1 MTTTQIEKI
10 LELINKNDII
20 NAKQL
25 LQIEL
30 LKNSNNKNVKLIDVI
45 KKYFNKMDNSRPV
58 LKTIMIK
65 NNKQFICNGYS
76 MYIFESYIDE
86 LDILPQSTDNVLDYT
101 QIIIKGANYQN
112 IDNYDLKILKN
123 INKIVNYYKQI
134 DGIDKKGQF
143 IIPFANKFYDAKMI
157 LELVNIYQN
166 NFDNLKMYKTN
177 DPLQLTQLT
186 NNNITSIIMPVRIV
200 NDDEKK
206 LYNDRI
212 NSIFSLLEDYHEQNN

>member
-1 MTTTQIEKI
+1 MTTTQIEKL

-86 LDILPQSTDNVLDYT
+86 LDILTQSTDNVLDE
-101 QIIIKGANYQN
+101 IEFEKSKSV
-112 IDNYDLKILKN
+112 KITLTKFE
-123 INKIVNYYKQI
+123 IMQLI
-134 DGIDKKGQF
+134 
-143 IIPFANKFYDAKMI
+143 KFYA
-157 LELVNIYQN
+157 ELK
-166 NFDNLKMYKTN
+166 D
-177 DPLQLTQLT
+177 
-186 NNNITSIIMPVRIV
+186 S
-200 NDDEKK
+200 
-206 LYNDRI
+206 LY
-212 NSIFSLLEDYHEQNN
+212 S

>member
-177 DPLQLTQLT
+177 NPLQLTQLT

-200 NDDEKK
+200 KDDEKK

-212 NSIFSLLEDYHEQNN
+212 NSIFSLLEDYHEQI

>member
-1 MTTTQIEKI
+1 
-10 LELINKNDII
+10 
-20 NAKQL
+20 
-25 LQIEL
+25 
-30 LKNSNNKNVKLIDVI
+30 
-45 KKYFNKMDNSRPV
+45 MDNSRPV
-58 LKTIMIK
+58 LKKIMIK

-86 LDILPQSTDNVLDYT
+86 LDILAQSTDNVLDYT
-101 QIIIKGANYQN
+101 QIIIKGANYKN

-200 NDDEKK
+200 KDDEKK

-212 NSIFSLLEDYHEQNN
+212 NSIFSLLEDYHEQI

>member
-101 QIIIKGANYQN
+101 QIIIKRANYQN

-200 NDDEKK
+200 KDDEKK

-212 NSIFSLLEDYHEQNN
+212 NSIFSLMGGLS

>member
-1 MTTTQIEKI
+1 
-10 LELINKNDII
+10 
-20 NAKQL
+20 
-25 LQIEL
+25 
-30 LKNSNNKNVKLIDVI
+30 
-45 KKYFNKMDNSRPV
+45 
-58 LKTIMIK
+58 
-65 NNKQFICNGYS
+65 
-76 MYIFESYIDE
+76 
-86 LDILPQSTDNVLDYT
+86 
-101 QIIIKGANYQN
+101 
-112 IDNYDLKILKN
+112 
-123 INKIVNYYKQI
+123 
-134 DGIDKKGQF
+134 
-143 IIPFANKFYDAKMI
+143 MI